1 MEVQRVA
8 QGLMQRNF
16 HAHLQ
21 ERKCER
27 MLELSHDQ
35 PYGPC
40 QQGPVSRIQ
49 LKYLS
54 EINEEQSGIVKG
66 KGTREQMIN
75 IRIIM

>member
-1 MEVQRVA
+1 MAQGMVQRNV
-8 QGLMQRNF
+8 

-40 QQGPVSRIQ
+40 QQGPSEDHC
-49 LKYLS
+49 LKNPT
-54 EINEEQSGIVKG
+54 EIF
-66 KGTREQMIN
+66 
-75 IRIIM
+75 IRDQ

>member
-1 MEVQRVA
+1 
-8 QGLMQRNF
+8 MQRNV

-35 PYGPC
+35 PYGPR
-40 QQGPVSRIQ
+40 QQGPSEDHCLKIQ

-54 EINEEQSGIVKG
+54 EINEEQSGFVKG
-66 KGTREQMIN
+66 KATREQMVN
-75 IRIIM
+75 IRIIMEK